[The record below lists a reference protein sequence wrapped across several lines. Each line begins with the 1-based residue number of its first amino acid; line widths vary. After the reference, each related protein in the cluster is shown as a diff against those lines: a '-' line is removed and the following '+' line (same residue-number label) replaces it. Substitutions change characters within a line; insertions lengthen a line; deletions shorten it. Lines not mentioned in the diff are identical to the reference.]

1 MFPNK
6 EAKSGHDGRAV
17 LPGAHGVTG
26 STAASCICISAPR
39 AEMARCDAAMTEFAD
54 FNSCVCLQMDR
65 TLNRN
70 SGNCSDLSEK
80 SEKYIG

>member
-1 MFPNK
+1 
-6 EAKSGHDGRAV
+6 
-17 LPGAHGVTG
+17 
-26 STAASCICISAPR
+26 
-39 AEMARCDAAMTEFAD
+39 MARCDAAMTEFAD
-54 FNSCVCLQMDR
+54 FNSCVCVCVCLQMDQ